1 MVDGLQP
8 SITQLHGSYGGSNRG
23 RGWKRLGLRQMCG
36 ERWGKLGIE
45 GMASWVATIIEARD
59 CCWVGLQQGLASDGC
74 AWPRKDSDSQW
85 GVVAGAS
92 ACGAAATVGEEEG
105 AIGAAAA
112 KGEHCSRGEKEVEGS
127 SCCRG
132 GVATV
137 Q

>member
-1 MVDGLQP
+1 TYALWK
-8 SITQLHGSYGGSNRG
+8 SNG
-23 RGWKRLGLRQMCG
+23 FW
-36 ERWGKLGIE
+36 WGKLGIE
-45 GMASWVATIIEARD
+45 GVASWVATIIEARD

-92 ACGAAATVGEEEG
+92 ACGATAAAGEEEG
-105 AIGAAAA
+105 AIGAAAV
-112 KGEHCSRGEKEVEGS
+112 KGEHCSRGQKEVEGS